1 MKSDLLHKIHW
12 IRHCP
17 IHTLTRPSAKHFFSD
32 PTHLVQTALNSLTL
46 TNPSLAYDPENKI
59 IFRRPDTTSKSKV
72 AIVSGGGSGH
82 EPAFAG
88 YVGKGFLDA
97 SAAGT
102 IFASPSAEQ
111 IRKAVMDCV
120 DNEKGVLI
128 IPMNYTGDVLNF
140 GMATEKARAAG
151 IKTEF
156 FAINDDVGVGKK
168 KGGKVGRRGISGG
181 ILILKIVSA
190 LAEAG

>member
-1 MKSDLLHKIHW
+1 MQ
-12 IRHCP
+12 
-17 IHTLTRPSAKHFFSD
+17 TKHFFSD

-59 IFRRPDTTSKSKV
+59 IFRRPDTTKSKV

-156 FAINDDVGVGKK
+156 FAINDDVGSA
-168 KGGKVGRRGISGG
+168 RRRAARSAVAV
-181 ILILKIVSA
+181 LVVVSSS
-190 LAEAG
+190 

>member
-1 MKSDLLHKIHW
+1 MKSELLHQVH
-12 IRHCP
+12 R
-17 IHTLTRPSAKHFFSD
+17 TTRLLLSAKHFFSD

-46 TNPSLAYDPENKI
+46 TNPSLAFDRQNKI
-59 IFRRPDTTSKSKV
+59 VFRRPEVVKKSKV

-88 YVGKGFLDA
+88 YVGQGLLDA

-111 IRKAVMDCV
+111 VRIAAMDRV
-120 DNEKGVLI
+120 NNEQGVLI

-140 GMATEKARAAG
+140 GMAAEKARAAG

-156 FAINDDVGVGKK
+156 FAINDDVGVGKGR
-168 KGGKVGRRGISGG
+168 GGKVGRRGIGGG
-181 ILILKIVSA
+181 IFILKIVGA